1 MNINIYIAI
10 RNFKQIFFSA
20 KNIKILLE
28 LNLVD
33 QVILNISSNYFFIFL
48 VRIRE
53 IGKK

>member
-1 MNINIYIAI
+1 MNINIYILPSEI
-10 RNFKQIFFSA
+10 LNKFFFLR
-20 KNIKILLE
+20 KTKILLE